1 MENHQYESKVDS
13 DQNKNQI
20 INEIRVNLGKYWSL
34 VNDCLK
40 FPSAGK
46 IEKVRDK
53 SGIYYNYTL
62 DKKEDLVFFQLRID
76 HTNVIEADKPE
87 RQIFKSQINL
97 DIAKK
102 ILTPFEDL
110 FLKSNIFHN
119 DDDERYLKV
128 TSKNISITI
137 DDHFFEL
144 IWDYLTSRTED
155 FVTTELLYFLKS
167 LRRLHAV
174 RSIEN
179 FQNEV
184 ELFLALVQDPDSK
197 IEYLFSN
204 NNTKN

>member
-137 DDHFFEL
+137 DDYFFEL

>member
-53 SGIYYNYTL
+53 SDIYYNYTL

-197 IEYLFSN
+197 IEYLFRN

>member
-53 SGIYYNYTL
+53 SDIYYNYTL